1 MHISR
6 IKSCIL
12 FTSCLPWALSAGGSL
27 WLFVS
32 YTHTVSYGLF
42 SCQWKTGNFFLT
54 HPFASHNVVFVSFWQ
69 FIQTSALWE
78 WQAISQTTERV
89 AAKGN
94 KPGPTLRFSPG
105 WFTSSRDSVSHV
117 LIKISKVVIL
127 HLPWLSGATIQTT
140 YTKRPH
146 FLSHEMLKSPSPKK
160 LLVLLD
166 FRAPARR
173 SFRYPPQSTF
183 SDSQRSNPNKADN
196 SCIGINAVGWEG
208 SCLLLWFNS
217 LPVGWQQERFFNCMH
232 KWSLSLK
239 RSFSL

>member
-27 WLFVS
+27 WLLVS
-32 YTHTVSYGLF
+32 YIHMSHMFFLF
-42 SCQWKTGNFFLT
+42 SCQWKTAFFFLT

-146 FLSHEMLKSPSPKK
+146 FLSHEMLKSPPQKNCLSFWISK
-160 LLVLLD
+160 LLHEG
-166 FRAPARR
+166 A
-173 SFRYPPQSTF
+173 
-183 SDSQRSNPNKADN
+183 SDIHHSLHSQIASVQTQTKQT
-196 SCIGINAVGWEG
+196 IHILG
-208 SCLLLWFNS
+208 SM
-217 LPVGWQQERFFNCMH
+217 Q
-232 KWSLSLK
+232 
-239 RSFSL
+239 